1 MDHPTKQQLRE
12 LADQAVAQ
20 RQPTRVAPGRRGVH
34 LSQRAWFHLARRE
47 DPHGNYEYRP
57 EYGIATL
64 RSM

>member
-1 MDHPTKQQLRE
+1 MNHPTKQQLRE
-12 LADQAVAQ
+12 LAEQAVAQ
-20 RQPTRVAPGRRGVH
+20 RRPTRVASGRRGVH

-64 RSM
+64 RSI